1 MKKLSLLLFT
11 TIVVFACSQ
20 KKEDRHADENV
31 SEAGKKQTATNIPDD
46 FMLIT
51 GGTFVNTKSNLF
63 GKHANIPDFYMGKYE
78 VTQKEWNDVM
88 GNNPS
93 KFKGENLPVETVNWY
108 DCVEYC
114 NKRSAYE
121 NLQPYYNIDKTK
133 DPVNKNEFDSV
144 KWNVTTNKDA
154 NGYRLPTEAEWEY
167 AAGGG
172 QLSKSYKYS
181 GSDTIKNVA
190 WYWEN
195 SGDKPLSGVWSWP
208 VIKANHNKTKPA
220 AQKKPNELG
229 LYDMSGNVREWCEDW
244 YEDPQTTIGRD
255 RVWRGG
261 GWMGGDFSCESVF
274 RGHHDA
280 SGKGSDQGFRLC
292 RNK

>member
-1 MKKLSLLLFT
+1 MKKLSLILFT
-11 TIVVFACSQ
+11 AAVAFACTQ
-20 KKEDRHADENV
+20 KENHSNKSDANEV
-31 SEAGKKQTATNIPDD
+31 EKKHTATDIPEN
-46 FMLIT
+46 FVGVK

-63 GKHANIPDFYMGKYE
+63 GKHADIPDFYIGKYE
-78 VTQKEWNDVM
+78 VTQKEWSDVM

-93 KFKGENLPVETVNWY
+93 TFQGDNMPVENVNWY

-114 NKRSAYE
+114 NKRSEKE
-121 NLQPYYNIDKTK
+121 NLQPYYTIDKTK
-133 DPVNKNEFDSV
+133 DPINKNDFDSV
-144 KWNVTTNKDA
+144 KWKVAINKEA

-167 AAGGG
+167 ASGGG
-172 QLSKSYKYS
+172 QHSKSYKYS
-181 GSDTIKNVA
+181 GSDSIKTVA

-195 SGDKPLSGVWSWP
+195 SGDKPLSGVWTWP
-208 VIKANHNKTKPA
+208 VIQKNNNKTKPVGEKQA
-220 AQKKPNELG
+220 NELG

-244 YEDPQTTIGRD
+244 YEDPQTSVGHD

-274 RGHHDA
+274 RGHHDP
-280 SGKGSDQGFRLC
+280 SGKGSDQGLRLC